1 MNTESI
7 YEYTP
12 SKVTVKLQCLSFP
25 KYYWPVSESHVSSCA
40 PGEGPLLTNV
50 CLWIMCA
57 LLQVCIIKA
66 LSNSA
71 VDLAHAHLGHILCST
86 SYI

>member
-1 MNTESI
+1 MKTGI
-7 YEYTP
+7 YGYILC
-12 SKVTVKLQCLSFP
+12 KVRTKFQYLSVP
-25 KYYWPVSESHVSSCA
+25 DYYWPGTESHVSSSA

-57 LLQVCIIKA
+57 LLQVFNIKA

-71 VDLAHAHLGHILCST
+71 VDLAHAHYGNILCRAC
-86 SYI
+86 YI